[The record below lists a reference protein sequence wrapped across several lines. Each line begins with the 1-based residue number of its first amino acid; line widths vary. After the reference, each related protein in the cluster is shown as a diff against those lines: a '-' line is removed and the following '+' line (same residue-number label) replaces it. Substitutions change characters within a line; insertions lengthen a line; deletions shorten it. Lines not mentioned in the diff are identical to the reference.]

1 MPKKQLTILS
11 LGGSLVVP
19 PAGIDTAF
27 LKAFVA
33 LLGRFA
39 KRGHKFVIVTGGGST
54 ARTYMAAAS
63 VVVPRAKA
71 DAYDRVGIAATRLN
85 AALVRA
91 ALGTLA
97 DAEEPCCLADVRA
110 PRRASVVM
118 GGWKP
123 GRSSDAVTV
132 DLAIKLGA
140 DRLINLTDD
149 GWIYDRNPKLP
160 GAVALPQMTWAKF
173 HERFPGPWHP
183 GLHAPFD
190 PVAAKA
196 AAKAKL
202 SVTMAD
208 ARDLKNLARVLDG
221 KPGRG
226 TTIS

>member
-1 MPKKQLTILS
+1 MSKKHLTILS

-39 KRGHKFVIVTGGGST
+39 RRGHKFVIVTGGGAT
-54 ARTYMAAAS
+54 ARTYMSAAS
-63 VVVPRAKA
+63 IVVPRAKP

-85 AALVRA
+85 AALVRT
-91 ALGTLA
+91 ALGPLA
-97 DAEEPCCLADVRA
+97 DADEPCCLADVRA
-110 PRRASVVM
+110 PRRAAVVM

-149 GWIYDRNPKLP
+149 AWIYDRDPKEP
-160 GAVALPQMTWAKF
+160 GAVAVPEMPWAQYLK
-173 HERFPGPWHP
+173 RFPGPWHP

-190 PVAAKA
+190 PIAARA
-196 AAKAKL
+196 AAKARL
-202 SVTMAD
+202 RVTMAD
-208 ARDLKNLARVLDG
+208 ARDLKNLARVLAG
-221 KPGRG
+221 TQKKG